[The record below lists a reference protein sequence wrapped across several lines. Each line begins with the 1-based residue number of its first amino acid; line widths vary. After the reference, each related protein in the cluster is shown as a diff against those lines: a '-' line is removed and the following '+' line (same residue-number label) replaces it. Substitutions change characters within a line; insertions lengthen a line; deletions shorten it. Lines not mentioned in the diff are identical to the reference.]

1 MNVTIEGQVFD
12 VQSGV
17 SCRDALK
24 GALSGKKFKN
34 VVACRC
40 NGAPLDLTATVPAD
54 TTAIEPVYADS
65 PEGLELIRHS
75 AAHIMAEAVQ
85 KLFPGVKVTIGPA
98 IDSGFYY
105 DFDYERPFSV
115 DDLEAIEAEMQKI
128 VAAALPFT
136 RTEMSKDEAV
146 ALFEGMGETYK
157 VEIVRD
163 IPADTVSVYR
173 SGQFVDLCRGP
184 HIPDTSFVKAFK
196 LLSVAGAY
204 WRGDEKNRML
214 SRVYGTAFADPKA
227 LKDHLHQIEEA
238 KRRDHRKLGQQLDLF
253 AFHEDVAPGMV
264 YWHPKGML
272 LRTILEDFLRKEHL
286 KRGYELVQG
295 PQLLRREVWEK
306 SGHYDNYR
314 ENMYFTV
321 IDDNAYGVKPMN
333 CVSHMLIYKSHLR
346 SYRDLPRRM
355 FELGVVH
362 RHEKSGVLHGLLR
375 VRQFTQDDAHI
386 LCRPDQLEAEI
397 IGVIALVRDL
407 MGLFGFDYRIVI
419 STRPEKSI
427 GSDEDWD
434 RATNALIGAVATAGL
449 SYTVNEGDGAFYGPK
464 IDVKVTDAIG
474 REWQLSTIQVDFTLP
489 DRFDLVY
496 IGQDGERHRPVM
508 VHRAILGSLER
519 FIGVLTEHFAGA
531 FPTWIVPVQARLLTV
546 TDAQNDFAQG
556 ARETLAAAGLRVEAD
571 TRNEKLGYKVREAQ
585 LEKIPYI
592 LVVGDKEV
600 EAGGV
605 NVRLRTGENL
615 GLKTLAEVADM
626 IRADCQEPFKRGGM
640 SYSFS

>member
-40 NGAPLDLTATVPAD
+40 NGDMLDLTAAVPAE
-54 TTAIEPVYADS
+54 TTTIEPVFADS
-65 PEGLELIRHS
+65 PEGVELIRHS

-128 VAAALPFT
+128 VAVAHPFT
-136 RTEMSKDEAV
+136 RTEMTKDEAV

-173 SGQFVDLCRGP
+173 SGEFVDLCRGP

-227 LKDHLHQIEEA
+227 LKDYLHQIEEA

-449 SYTVNEGDGAFYGPK
+449 SYTINEGDGAFYGPK
-464 IDVKVTDAIG
+464 IDIKVTDAIG

-519 FIGVLTEHFAGA
+519 FVGVLTEHYAGA
-531 FPTWIVPVQARLLTV
+531 FPTWIAPVQARLLTV
-546 TDAQNDFAQG
+546 TDAQNEFALG
-556 ARETLAAAGLRVEAD
+556 ARERLVAAGLRVEAD

-600 EAGGV
+600 EAGSV

-615 GLKTLAEVADM
+615 GLKTLAEVAEM
-626 IRADCQEPFKRGGM
+626 ITADCQEPFKRGGM

>member
-12 VQSGV
+12 VQPGV

-34 VVACRC
+34 AVACRC
-40 NGAPLDLTATVPAD
+40 NGDPYDLTATVPAD
-54 TTAIEPVYADS
+54 ATIEPVFADS
-65 PEGLELIRHS
+65 PEGLEIIRHS

-85 KLFPGVKVTIGPA
+85 ELFPGVRVTIGPA

-105 DFDYERPFSV
+105 DFDYERPFSAE
-115 DDLEAIEAEMQKI
+115 DLAAIEAAMQKI
-128 VAAALPFT
+128 VAAAHPFT
-136 RTEMSKDEAV
+136 RTEMARGEAM
-146 ALFEGMGETYK
+146 ALFEDMGESYK
-157 VEIVRD
+157 VEILRD
-163 IPADTVSVYR
+163 IQADTVSVYR
-173 SGQFVDLCRGP
+173 SGRFVDLCRGP
-184 HIPDTSFVKAFK
+184 HIPDTGYVKAFK

-204 WRGDEKNRML
+204 WRGNEKKRML
-214 SRVYGTAFADPKA
+214 SRVYGVAFADAKA
-227 LKDHLHQIEEA
+227 LKEHLHQLEEA
-238 KRRDHRKLGQQLDLF
+238 RRRDHRKLGQQLDLF

-306 SGHYDNYR
+306 SGHYENYR
-314 ENMYFTV
+314 ENMYFTA
-321 IDDNAYGVKPMN
+321 IDDNSYGVKPMN
-333 CVSHMLIYKSHLR
+333 CVSHMLIYKSRLR

-386 LCRPDQLEAEI
+386 LCRPDQLQAEI

-407 MGLFGFDYRIVI
+407 MGLFGFDYRMVI

-434 RATNALIGAVATAGL
+434 RATDALVGAVATAGL
-449 SYTVNEGDGAFYGPK
+449 SHTINAGDGAFYGPK

-531 FPTWIVPVQARLLTV
+531 FPTWLAPVQARLLTV
-546 TDAQNDFAQG
+546 TDAQNDFALG
-556 ARETLAAAGLRVEAD
+556 ARDRLVAAGLRVEAD

-600 EAGGV
+600 AADGV

-615 GLKTLAEVADM
+615 GLKTLAEVAEM
-626 IRADCQEPFKRGGM
+626 VGADCREPFKRGGM